1 MKCCKIQPSQSSR
14 SNQQARPGK
23 YVCVC
28 ISGEMP
34 GLPHARRW
42 FQVQQAS
49 ASEMN
54 CSLSSFQKKNFEGK
68 LCTPW
73 ANNTLA
79 KDLTTQ
85 NYWTSVGAK
94 KLKKTGVC
102 VCSTMRCFSLC
113 TAPQYGAIP
122 DMWHFLFATVC
133 LGHRRWWWWC
143 WKISAIYAV
152 SGTLQH
158 NCTHSLECQN
168 EPQCNAVSLNV
179 LLCSVS
185 HSTLHFLYTGLT
197 TRSIMGTD
205 RGRQANQA
213 IKWRRFPSQGWS
225 TATAGGFI
233 SSRWL
238 KFEEPPFSIFHFS

>member
-1 MKCCKIQPSQSSR
+1 MLQNPAKPVKPVEPTSATREIR
-14 SNQQARPGK
+14 
-23 YVCVC
+23 VCVC

-54 CSLSSFQKKNFEGK
+54 CSLSNFQKKTLK
-68 LCTPW
+68 
-73 ANNTLA
+73 ANCALPERTTLWPRIWPLRNTELLWEL
-79 KDLTTQ
+79 K
-85 NYWTSVGAK
+85 SFIK
-94 KLKKTGVC
+94 KNGVC
-102 VCSTMRCFSLC
+102 ECSTMRCFSLC
-113 TAPQYGAIP
+113 TAPQYSAIP

-143 WKISAIYAV
+143 WKIS
-152 SGTLQH
+152 TMQWH
-158 NCTHSLECQN
+158 NCTHSLECWN
-168 EPQCNAVSLNV
+168 EPQCNAMSLNV
-179 LLCSVS
+179 LHCSVS

-238 KFEEPPFSIFHFS
+238 KFEEPPFSIFHFT